1 MEFAIPAHHPALAGH
16 FPGHPVVPAVVI
28 LDEIAA
34 QLPEFCPGTR
44 IVRVV
49 SAKFVGLLEPGQICR
64 VQFRRQDGG
73 RLRFTCEA
81 DGRPVATGL
90 FETAGAAP

>member
-34 QLPEFCPGTR
+34 QLPEFCPGAR

-49 SAKFVGLLEPGQICR
+49 SAKFLVPLEPGQICR

-73 RLRFTCEA
+73 LLRFTCEA
-81 DGRPVATGL
+81 GGRPVATGL
-90 FETAGAAP
+90 FETAGAVP